1 MIFLFRQGPIRQKL
15 YLIYKATRQHA
26 RNLGL
31 FALVYKSTMLLLRQS
46 SPTAKERQYD
56 SMLAGLAGGYLVFGR
71 AMHSSVNQQIVTYVF
86 ARVCLAVAKLAVKP
100 AGPGPSGGWG
110 LIRDDKTRE
119 IVVDNAWPMFAA
131 VSWAAVM
138 YLFRWH
144 AETVQPSLR
153 SSMNYM

>member
-31 FALVYKSTMLLLRQS
+31 FALVYKSTMLLLRHS
-46 SPTAKERQYD
+46 SPASKERQYD

-100 AGPGPSGGWG
+100 PGPGASGGWG
-110 LIRDDKTRE
+110 LITDEKTRE
-119 IVVDNAWPMFAA
+119 VVVDNAWPAFAA
-131 VSWAAVM
+131 LSWAAVM

-144 AETVQPSLR
+144 PEIVQPSLR